1 MSQSTRRG
9 RPTIVQAV
17 LEESSQQML
26 ITCSVARRRQL
37 LNPRLQQ
44 NKTPYII
51 LSPVTK
57 PDEKHAGTQVD
68 KLHTIAWVLSY

>member
-9 RPTIVQAV
+9 SPTIVQAV

-26 ITCSVARRRQL
+26 LTCSVARRRQL
-37 LNPRLQQ
+37 LNPRLKQ
-44 NKTPYII
+44 NTII

-57 PDEKHAGTQVD
+57 RDDEKHAGTQVD